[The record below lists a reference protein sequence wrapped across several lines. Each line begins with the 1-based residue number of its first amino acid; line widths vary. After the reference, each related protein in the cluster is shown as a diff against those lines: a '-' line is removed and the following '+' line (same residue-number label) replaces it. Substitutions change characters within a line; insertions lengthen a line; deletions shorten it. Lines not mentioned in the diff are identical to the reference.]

1 MKTGVYLIGAGPGDP
16 ELITLKGRRCLE
28 AADCVIYDY
37 LVNIELLRFA
47 RARAERIYV
56 GKKGGRDHISQA
68 EINALLLK
76 RAQEGKTVAR
86 LKGGDPFIFGR
97 GGEEAEALAQSGIR
111 FEVVPGVSAGSAA
124 PAYAGIPLTHRD
136 YGPTVA
142 FIAAQQD
149 PTREE
154 PLMDWGRVAGAAETL
169 VFFMGARSLQ
179 HVVEQLI
186 HHGRSPTTP
195 IALIRWGTYPS
206 QEVVAG
212 TLGSILGKAR
222 HLAPPTIIIVGEVV
236 RLRDRLR
243 WFDNRPL
250 FGKKVLITRPSDQG
264 HEFKAGLG
272 LLGAT
277 VISFPTIEVQEPDSW
292 VALDQALGRIDQYD
306 WLIFTS
312 VNGVKHFFRR
322 YFRHHSDIRQLKGI
336 RIAAIGPATQQAVLA
351 FNISVDTLPCDYRAE
366 GLVESLRG
374 KVVKGM
380 RVLIPRAKVAR
391 EILPRQLRH
400 QGARVE
406 VVDVYQT
413 GVPDN
418 TRSRWLE
425 ILAEDPPHMVVF
437 TSSSTVS
444 NLSRISRPQPLAA
457 CLTGIA
463 VACIGPVT
471 AGTARDSGLTVDVL
485 PRKYTTAS
493 LVEAID
499 AYFFQM
505 G

>member
-1 MKTGVYLIGAGPGDP
+1 MKTVVYLIGAGPGDP
-16 ELITLKGRRCLE
+16 DLITLKGRRCLE
-28 AADCVIYDY
+28 VADCVIYDY
-37 LVNIELLRFA
+37 LVNSELLRYA
-47 RARAERIYV
+47 QAQAERIYV
-56 GKKGGRDHISQA
+56 GKKGGRDHISQT

-97 GGEEAEALAQSGIR
+97 GGEEAEALAQVGIP
-111 FEVVPGVSAGSAA
+111 FEIIPGVSAGSAA

-149 PTREE
+149 PTRDD
-154 PLMDWGRVAGAAETL
+154 PLMDWGKVAGAAETL

-179 HVVEQLI
+179 NVVEQLT

-206 QEVVAG
+206 QEVVTG
-212 TLGSILGKAR
+212 TLESIVGQAR
-222 HLAPPTIIIVGEVV
+222 HLASPTIIIVGEVV

-250 FGKKVLITRPSDQG
+250 FGKKVMITRPREQAQD
-264 HEFKAGLG
+264 FKARLD

-277 VISFPTIEVQEPDSW
+277 VISFPTLEVQEPASW
-292 VALDQALGRIDQYD
+292 VAVDQAIGRIDQYD

-312 VNGVKHFFRR
+312 VNGVKYFFQR
-322 YFRHHSDIRQLKGI
+322 YFRRHPDIRQLKGV
-336 RIAAIGPATQQAVLA
+336 RIAAIGPATKQAVLA
-351 FNISVDTLPCDYRAE
+351 FNISVDALPSDYRAE

-374 KVVKGM
+374 KGIKGM

-391 EILPRQLRH
+391 ELLPQQLRH

-413 GVPDN
+413 GVPDKA
-418 TRSRWLE
+418 RSRWLE
-425 ILAEDPPHMVVF
+425 ILGEGPPHMVVF

-444 NLSRISRPQPLAA
+444 NLSRLSRPPAPGQKFERYRRRLHWPHHRPDRS
-457 CLTGIA
+457 
-463 VACIGPVT
+463 GP
-471 AGTARDSGLTVDVL
+471 GPDR
-485 PRKYTTAS
+485 
-493 LVEAID
+493 
-499 AYFFQM
+499 
-505 G
+505 